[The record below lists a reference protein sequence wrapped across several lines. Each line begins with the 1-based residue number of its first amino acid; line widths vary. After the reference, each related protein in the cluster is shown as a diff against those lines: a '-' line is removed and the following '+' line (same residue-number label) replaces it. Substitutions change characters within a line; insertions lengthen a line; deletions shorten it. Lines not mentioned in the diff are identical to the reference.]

1 MLHLEHQF
9 EADWIV
15 VGLRKNRIAIVLSA
29 LLLLGLGCNSNRSGS
44 GNAAIPIPINPVEN
58 VSLKVNPKALV
69 VTAGGAA
76 SNVTANLT
84 GSSSAIAWSLS
95 GPGTISSTIGDTTSY
110 TPPASVT
117 AATAATLTATSGSA
131 SGQAMITINPSP
143 GPIITVA
150 GQILDVAGTP
160 VA

>member
-9 EADWIV
+9 EADWLV

-76 SNVTANLT
+76 SKSR
-84 GSSSAIAWSLS
+84 GSEVARSAAAAPAV
-95 GPGTISSTIGDTTSY
+95 GPPLLGWR
-110 TPPASVT
+110 
-117 AATAATLTATSGSA
+117 
-131 SGQAMITINPSP
+131 
-143 GPIITVA
+143 
-150 GQILDVAGTP
+150 P
-160 VA
+160 VAVRPPGRRA